1 MEHVFGRNL
10 MGRWKILNEWRYSLG
25 FLEDATACM
34 MIATN
39 VELFLRHGNRG
50 RYNPMT
56 TEKIAVLNN
65 KAQYHVMQDVR
76 YPYSDPLPSL
86 KDEHAEMEK
95 AIAKNRE
102 EHEKADSE
110 EVARKARPKPSVGHA
125 PHQASTDLLDQ
136 ESTEELTTE
145 EQEKKAE
152 EKEKRTAAQAEKRA
166 NKKRQLVLEGKEL
179 LGFRK
184 KNEDAQARKEGLKR
198 AKEEVD
204 PRITEQAVERRIMK
218 RINDAK
224 RRKNNL
230 EDEI

>member
-1 MEHVFGRNL
+1 MEHIFGRNL
-10 MGRWKILNEWRYSLG
+10 MGRWKILNEWRYSLD
-25 FLEDATACM
+25 FLEDAIACM

-39 VELFLRHGNRG
+39 VELFLRHGYRG
-50 RYNPMT
+50 RYNPT
-56 TEKIAVLNN
+56 TPEKIAVLNN
-65 KAQYHVMQDVR
+65 KAQYHVLQDVR

-86 KDEHAEMEK
+86 KDEHAETEK

-125 PHQASTDLLDQ
+125 PLQASTDLLDQ

-179 LGFRK
+179 LGF
-184 KNEDAQARKEGLKR
+184 
-198 AKEEVD
+198 
-204 PRITEQAVERRIMK
+204 
-218 RINDAK
+218 
-224 RRKNNL
+224 
-230 EDEI
+230 

>member
-1 MEHVFGRNL
+1 
-10 MGRWKILNEWRYSLG
+10 
-25 FLEDATACM
+25 M

-50 RYNPMT
+50 RYNP
-56 TEKIAVLNN
+56 
-65 KAQYHVMQDVR
+65 
-76 YPYSDPLPSL
+76 
-86 KDEHAEMEK
+86 
-95 AIAKNRE
+95 RE

-125 PHQASTDLLDQ
+125 PLQASTDLLDQ

-184 KNEDAQARKEGLKR
+184 
-198 AKEEVD
+198 
-204 PRITEQAVERRIMK
+204 
-218 RINDAK
+218 
-224 RRKNNL
+224 
-230 EDEI
+230 